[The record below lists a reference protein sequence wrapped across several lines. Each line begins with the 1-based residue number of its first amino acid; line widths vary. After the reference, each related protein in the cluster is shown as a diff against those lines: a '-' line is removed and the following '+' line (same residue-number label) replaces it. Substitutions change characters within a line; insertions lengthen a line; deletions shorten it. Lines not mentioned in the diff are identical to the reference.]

1 MQGTF
6 FVIDGTDGS
15 GKATQTNL
23 LVERMREENREV
35 ETIAFPQ
42 YGQPSAGPIQEY
54 LSGKYGG
61 VKEINPYCGS
71 ILYAVD
77 RFDAS
82 GRIRSWLSS
91 GKQVVADR
99 YVASNMGHQGSKLSD
114 PQERLAFL
122 KWNDELEFGIFGI
135 PKPDI
140 NIILHVP
147 VEISMRLAQEQTG
160 KKGDVQKDIHVTNEE
175 HLRAAEITYL
185 EIVKQFS
192 GFHLIECAE
201 DGKILPREIIH
212 ERIWNVVYPLLS

>member
-1 MQGTF
+1 MPGTF

-15 GKATQTNL
+15 GKATQTRL
-23 LVERMREENREV
+23 LVERMQQENFEV

-42 YGQPSAGPIQEY
+42 YGQPSAGPVQEY

-61 VKEINPYCGS
+61 VKEIDPYRGS

-82 GRIRSWLSS
+82 GRIRSWLSL
-91 GKQVVADR
+91 GKKVVADR

-114 PQERLAFL
+114 PKERLKFL
-122 KWNDELEFGIFGI
+122 QWNDELEFGIFGI

-147 VEISMRLAQEQTG
+147 VEISMRLAQDQTG
-160 KKGDVQKDIHVTNEE
+160 KKGDIQKDIHVTNEE

-185 EIVKQFS
+185 EIASQFP
-192 GFHLIECAE
+192 GFHLIECVE
-201 DGKILPREIIH
+201 DGVILSREIIH
-212 ERIWNVVYPLLS
+212 ERIWNVVEPFLS